1 MGARNFAF
9 GATAGCDCDSQ
20 LMLGLTPRSIVENH
34 LSNRHTEFH
43 QEVLL
48 LRSSLHATQSLLA
61 KVWKLLDPTWEPLR
75 GVCFVAGRC
84 IAIQSWS
91 ECGIWSHFRTLFSH
105 FDFYY
110 VSYLIL
116 RSSILNMF
124 YPTETFLGFW
134 AKIWNVSNMEW
145 KLGLTKFVWL
155 VLVEPRRYTCQ
166 RLT

>member
-61 KVWKLLDPTWEPLR
+61 KVWKLLDPTWEPLQ

-91 ECGIWSHFRTLFSH
+91 ECGIWTKYGMFQTWNGSWDWQSLFDLFLLSRGVIH
-105 FDFYY
+105 VKDWLNPLISKIKTSTSQ
-110 VSYLIL
+110 SYCAIQGQG
-116 RSSILNMF
+116 R
-124 YPTETFLGFW
+124 
-134 AKIWNVSNMEW
+134 
-145 KLGLTKFVWL
+145 
-155 VLVEPRRYTCQ
+155 
-166 RLT
+166 